1 MGDEKTKKLMEKNK
15 MKHIRVGIGREKKG
29 VNNQY

>member
-1 MGDEKTKKLMEKNK
+1 MGDEKKKINGKKQNK

-29 VNNQY
+29 RE